1 MIKTKNDLKIFLRE
15 DKIANLGRGKITFFT
30 WLKMYFAQSQRLSA
44 YRFLKALR
52 YHEYYLNVCAPRNPI
67 SVIMRYFSA
76 LKLNWASRKYRI
88 DIPPN
93 CVGYGFRIHH
103 INAGGIVFSTCKVGN
118 YADIR
123 QCTTIGI
130 KNNSEIKTPTIGNN
144 VFIGCNVSIIGDVT
158 IGDNVTIGAGSVV
171 VKNLPSNCVAVGNP
185 CRVIYFLENGKQTS
199 NG

>member
-1 MIKTKNDLKIFLRE
+1 
-15 DKIANLGRGKITFFT
+15 
-30 WLKMYFAQSQRLSA
+30 MYFAKSQRLAA

-52 YHEYYLNVCAPRNPI
+52 YHEYYLNVCNPRNPF
-67 SVIMRYFSA
+67 SVIMRYYSA
-76 LKLNWASRKYRI
+76 MRLNWASRKYHI

-123 QCTTIGI
+123 QCTTIGV
-130 KNNSEIKTPTIGNN
+130 KSNSEIKTPVIGNN

-171 VKNLPSNCVAVGNP
+171 VKDLPSNCIAVGNP
-185 CRVIYFLENGKQTS
+185 CKVIKFIENGK
-199 NG
+199 